1 MTALKQVKSKALTEK
16 ENKLGLNYATLKY
29 AIKEQTKKLD
39 LLKEEIA
46 NLFESKKQNVLFI
59 FDSKHQ
65 GYIQKISRTMK
76 RFDTT
81 QFKQDNPQVY
91 EKYLVDSSYL
101 EFKPFIEE
109 YETNG
114 K

>member
-1 MTALKQVKSKALTEK
+1 
-16 ENKLGLNYATLKY
+16 
-29 AIKEQTKKLD
+29 
-39 LLKEEIA
+39 
-46 NLFESKKQNVLFI
+46 
-59 FDSKHQ
+59 
-65 GYIQKISRTMK
+65 MK